1 MKKTIRK
8 ILSVILALIMAL
20 SVSVTAFAETEK
32 APEYDGYPL
41 ILIRGMDFNG
51 IYYKL
56 GTDEEQRCFK
66 GIEALPLI
74 KALALSIICGAAQ
87 HSMNAF
93 IDELC
98 VYLNDIMG
106 LMACDKDGSS
116 RYDVSAQEYPLS
128 LANYPEREEWGTENE
143 YGILYTACEKYGAE
157 NVYYFNYDW
166 RIDPYINAEKLDRM
180 VKQAKKDSGKDK
192 VNLVCCSMGGVEAVS
207 YMYKYGSADLNR
219 VIFLS
224 STVTGTHVTSDIL
237 RGLVTVTPNNLYKF
251 VSQSLA
257 PDSKVVQF
265 LFKALYKTGVF
276 GFVSCFANR
285 FIASAKDEV
294 YEKFLADTF
303 GTMPTVWALV
313 LPEYYDEAIDYMF
326 GGKEDEYAD
335 FIALTEEYQ
344 KMAAER
350 DNMLRKAEADGT
362 SICFVAGYDRCCIPV
377 YTGGECNGDS
387 ILEADR
393 MLGGAVVAP
402 LNSTLGDSYIPADP
416 ARLSPDRKV
425 DLSGVIFP
433 ESTWAVRNLSHVG
446 CSSGTDS
453 SEFLF
458 WLLGYDGKVT
468 VNSNPQYP
476 QFMYSTDGYTLFA
489 Q

>member
-1 MKKTIRK
+1 MKKTFRK
-8 ILSVILALIMAL
+8 IISVLLAVIMVLSVP
-20 SVSVTAFAETEK
+20 VSAYAKDESTSD
-32 APEYDGYPL
+32 YDGYPL

-56 GTDEEQRCFK
+56 GTEDEQRCFK
-66 GIEALPLI
+66 GIEAWPLI
-74 KALALSIICGAAQ
+74 KTLGKSVFSGVTHC
-87 HSMNAF
+87 SMNAF
-93 IDELC
+93 VDEVC

-106 LMACDKDGSS
+106 LMACSKDGSS
-116 RYDVSAQEYPLS
+116 KYDISVYEYPLS
-128 LANYPEREEWGTENE
+128 LANYPERADWGDVNE
-143 YGILYTACEKYGAE
+143 MGILQSACEKMGAE

-180 VKQAKKDSGKDK
+180 IKQAKQDTGKDK

-219 VIFLS
+219 VVFLS

-251 VSQSLA
+251 VSQSVA
-257 PDSKVVQF
+257 PNSRFVQF
-265 LFKALYKTGVF
+265 LFKALYKARLF
-276 GFVSCFANR
+276 NLLSNIANR
-285 FIASAKDEV
+285 FISSAKDEV
-294 YEKFLADTF
+294 YDKFLADTF

-313 LPEYYDEAIDYMF
+313 LPEYYDEAIEYMF
-326 GGKEDEYAD
+326 GGKEDEYSD
-335 FIALTEEYQ
+335 FIVLTEEYQ

-350 DNMLRKAEADGT
+350 DDMLKKAESDGV

-377 YTGGECNGDS
+377 YTGGECNGDGT
-387 ILEADR
+387 LEADR
-393 MLGGAVVAP
+393 MLGGAVVSP
-402 LNSTLGDSYIPADP
+402 LNSTLGDDYVPADP

-425 DLSGVIFP
+425 DLSGVLFP
-433 ESTWAVRNLSHVG
+433 ESTWAVRNLNHVG
-446 CSSGTDS
+446 CSTDTDS

-458 WLLGYDGKVT
+458 WLLGYNGKVT
-468 VNSNPQYP
+468 VNSNPKYP
-476 QFMYSTDGYTLFA
+476 QFMYSTDGYTLEK